1 MFKLLK
7 KLNGKQWFMIFGS
20 LVLIV
25 LQVWLDFKMLDYTE
39 NIIKVLGDYTKP
51 DDGINK
57 ILSNGGLML
66 LCALSS
72 LISAVIV
79 GFVMSRLAASFSE
92 NLRLE
97 LFTKIDSFSPKE
109 INEFSTE
116 SLITRTTND
125 VMQVQFYI
133 TMGAQLL
140 IKAPI
145 LAVWAIIKIAGKGF
159 EWTLATGITL
169 LLLLI
174 VITIVML
181 VVVPKFKVIQ
191 EKMDDLTKVTRE
203 NLTGVRVVRAYNAE
217 KYQEQKF
224 VKANKTLTDINL
236 FTSRSMSIMMPVMT
250 FLMSTLGLAIF
261 WIAAYLL
268 KDLSVLEYEKK
279 MEIFANM
286 TVFNQYAMMVIM
298 SFMMLVMIF
307 VMLPRTLVSAKRIN
321 EVLDTKPSVRSGSFT
336 KETKLRGAIEF
347 KNVCFKYP
355 SAEECILKD
364 INLKI
369 NPGETVAFIGSTGS
383 GKSTLINLI
392 PRFYDATE
400 GEILINNVNVKDYN
414 LEYLYSKIGYVSQ
427 KAVLF
432 KGSVKENIAFG
443 AKNIE
448 DVEEKDIW
456 KSLEIAQGKDFI
468 ENLPNKLEDDISQ
481 SGTNLSGGQKQRI
494 SIARAINKKPE
505 IFIFDDSF
513 SALDFKTDKNLRDA
527 LKAEIKDA
535 TNLIVAQRIGTI
547 MDADKIVVLD
557 EGKIVGVGKHK
568 ELLKTCQVYKEIA
581 MSQLSEEELA

>member
-236 FTSRSMSIMMPVMT
+236 FTSRSMSIMMPIMT
-250 FLMSTLGLAIF
+250 FLMSTLGRAIF
-261 WIAAYLL
+261 WIPA
-268 KDLSVLEYEKK
+268 
-279 MEIFANM
+279 
-286 TVFNQYAMMVIM
+286 
-298 SFMMLVMIF
+298 
-307 VMLPRTLVSAKRIN
+307 
-321 EVLDTKPSVRSGSFT
+321 
-336 KETKLRGAIEF
+336 
-347 KNVCFKYP
+347 
-355 SAEECILKD
+355 
-364 INLKI
+364 
-369 NPGETVAFIGSTGS
+369 
-383 GKSTLINLI
+383 
-392 PRFYDATE
+392 
-400 GEILINNVNVKDYN
+400 
-414 LEYLYSKIGYVSQ
+414 
-427 KAVLF
+427 
-432 KGSVKENIAFG
+432 
-443 AKNIE
+443 
-448 DVEEKDIW
+448 
-456 KSLEIAQGKDFI
+456 
-468 ENLPNKLEDDISQ
+468 
-481 SGTNLSGGQKQRI
+481 
-494 SIARAINKKPE
+494 
-505 IFIFDDSF
+505 
-513 SALDFKTDKNLRDA
+513 
-527 LKAEIKDA
+527 
-535 TNLIVAQRIGTI
+535 
-547 MDADKIVVLD
+547 
-557 EGKIVGVGKHK
+557 
-568 ELLKTCQVYKEIA
+568 
-581 MSQLSEEELA
+581 